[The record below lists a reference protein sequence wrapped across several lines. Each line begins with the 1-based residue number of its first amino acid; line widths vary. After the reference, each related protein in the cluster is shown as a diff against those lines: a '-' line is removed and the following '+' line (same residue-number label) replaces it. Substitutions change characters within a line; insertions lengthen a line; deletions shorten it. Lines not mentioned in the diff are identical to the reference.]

1 VVSFN
6 HNLTEWLIEY
16 NFKRPHQ
23 SLNYETPIKFNNS
36 IKVSP
41 MYPSSTT
48 STINFVDLILTVIL
62 EIIFYRLLYKAVVEV
77 SQKN

>member
-41 MYPSSTT
+41 MYPSST
-48 STINFVDLILTVIL
+48 NA
-62 EIIFYRLLYKAVVEV
+62 LLFLLNALLHLY
-77 SQKN
+77 